1 MIGKKYIIRYTIRS
15 FLRSSKRAMNT
26 ENTKQKLIRIT
37 SDDRDTSIYP
47 DTNKFQVIFD
57 GVDSLQ
63 RVYAIVVKHVSFTNT
78 FYNMKNE
85 SLQLEYQGTPI
96 NMFVTNF
103 QWTIYQLLDF
113 INQVG
118 TWPSSHD
125 WTYDA
130 NQNKI
135 FVTADANHTIKIT
148 GGTLVEKLGLEVQST
163 TQVVSFYGTNQ
174 INLAGVQHVFVY
186 SQTLGSGKNM
196 IKSVSQQEDSCV
208 IMVPCDVPFGSVK
221 HYETQHDNLD
231 VVNFEDQINIQKIDI
246 ELRDGMGNVLDTS
259 KHHVS
264 LILKILYN

>member
-1 MIGKKYIIRYTIRS
+1 
-15 FLRSSKRAMNT
+15 MNT

-78 FYNMKNE
+78 FYNMKFGE
-85 SLQLEYQGTPI
+85 TIEYEYQDNVYVHVIPYD
-96 NMFVTNF
+96 V
-103 QWTIYQLLDF
+103 QWTIYELLDWV
-113 INQVG
+113 NSQG
-118 TWPSSHD
+118 SWGSSHD
-125 WTYDA
+125 WTYD
-130 NQNKI
+130 QTFNKI
-135 FVTADANHTIKIT
+135 LVIADAVHNFKIL
-148 GGTLVEKLGLEVQST
+148 GGAVSIKLGLEPQT
-163 TQVVSFYGTNQ
+163 TPRTSDFYGPNQ
-174 INLAGVQHVFVY
+174 VNLSGVQHVFIY
-186 SQTLGSGKNM
+186 SQTLGSGRNM
-196 IKSVSQQEDSCV
+196 IKSVSQQEDSCLV
-208 IMVPCDVPFGSVK
+208 MVPCDVPFGSVK